1 MKNGKTKRIILLAAA
16 ITVTVLALLFSLL
29 AAFSA
34 KKLSYVAAWVFV
46 SLAVL
51 SFWGAPILY
60 YYAAKVR
67 FALRS
72 LSDTENVDG
81 GTAEA
86 SLKSVEGEENVEA

>member
-1 MKNGKTKRIILLAAA
+1 MKNGKVKGIILLVAA

-34 KKLSYVAAWVFV
+34 KKLSYAAAWVFV

-67 FALRS
+67 LVLG
-72 LSDTENVDG
+72 LSADSIS
-81 GTAEA
+81 AA
-86 SLKSVEGEENVEA
+86 SSTGDPCLDRTKGEENVEA